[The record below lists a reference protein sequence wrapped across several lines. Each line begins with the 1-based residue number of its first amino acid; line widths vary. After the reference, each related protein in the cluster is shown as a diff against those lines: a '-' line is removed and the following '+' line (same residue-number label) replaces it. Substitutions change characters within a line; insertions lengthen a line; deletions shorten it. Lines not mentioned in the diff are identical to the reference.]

1 VLKHYTIG
9 EVAQAAEV
17 PTSTLR
23 YYERIGLLRPA
34 GRTEGN
40 YRYYN
45 NDALERVEFIRSA
58 QATGF
63 RLEDV
68 QTLMALRD
76 GDTAPCREVQEL
88 IEERLADVANRMKD
102 LRRVQRVLQSS
113 LKECRKAEVSGR
125 CEVLETLSTKAS
137 RRRKRKS

>member
-1 VLKHYTIG
+1 MPKHYTIG
-9 EVAQAAEV
+9 ELARAVEV

-34 GRTEGN
+34 GRTTGN
-40 YRYYN
+40 YRYYGQ
-45 NDALERVEFIRSA
+45 DALEQLRFIRSA
-58 QATGF
+58 QAIGF

-88 IEERLADVANRMKD
+88 IQERLADAANRMKD
-102 LRRVQRVLQSS
+102 LRRVQRMLQSS
-113 LKECRKAEVSGR
+113 LKMCREAEQSGR
-125 CEVLETLSTKAS
+125 CEVLETLSTTAS
-137 RRRKRKS
+137 RRRGKKS

>member
-1 VLKHYTIG
+1 MPNHYTIG
-9 EVAQAAEV
+9 ELARAVEV

-34 GRTEGN
+34 GRTRGN

-45 NDALERVEFIRSA
+45 DDAFERVAFIRAA

-88 IEERLADVANRMKD
+88 IEERLADAANRMKD

-113 LKECRKAEVSGR
+113 LDACREAEDSGR
-125 CEVLETLSTKAS
+125 CEVLTTLSNNTS
-137 RRRKRKS
+137 RPRKKKS